1 MSLTTR
7 ITKQLYVLVTALII
21 VTPLTIV
28 NGQESPKVT
37 GPFEKYFEGT
47 RSYTMDMAE
56 AMPADKYTFRP
67 TDSVRSFG
75 EQLAHIALSSKMLLD
90 VFINGKSMP
99 TEEEFARDFE
109 IEKEIGADKKA
120 CIAALND
127 AFEAIRTT
135 YDNMTP
141 EQLKETFVVP
151 FDPNNATFTKDR
163 GFEFIKDHLLH
174 HRGQALVSLRMQGVP
189 APPYRLY

>member
-1 MSLTTR
+1 MYLTAKITR
-7 ITKQLYVLVTALII
+7 HLYTLITAFII
-21 VTPLTIV
+21 SGPLTSV
-28 NGQESPKVT
+28 FGQESVKTT

-47 RSYTMDMAE
+47 RSYTMEMAE

-90 VFINGKSMP
+90 VFINGKAMP
-99 TEEEFARDFE
+99 TEEEFTRDFE
-109 IEKEIGADKKA
+109 IEKEIGANKKA
-120 CIAALND
+120 CIAALNE

-135 YDNMTP
+135 YDTMTP
-141 EQLKETFVVP
+141 AQLKETFVVP
-151 FDPNNATFTKDR
+151 FDPNNASFTKDR

-174 HRGQALVSLRMQGVP
+174 HRGQALVSLRMQGIP